1 MGTRHTFEGTVS
13 LCQCTQRCTQ
23 SSMSLACL
31 LRSRSRFKAR
41 RDENYCL
48 KHGIQE
54 QNPQQ
59 QKGLSHGAQATRKRN
74 KGRNEGRG
82 PSKKIIAPSPEI
94 DRVDRGVEAAL
105 ADPCCSFEDRKFGM
119 VNNKSWDSRRRDSKL
134 NGADIYV
141 ARITKHGMG
150 SAKPCWRCL
159 YWCYWAGIRR
169 IFHWDD
175 IANKWA
181 VVRVNNP
188 GKAQYQTTSDS
199 RLYAGGGLL
208 CC

>member
-1 MGTRHTFEGTVS
+1 M
-13 LCQCTQRCTQ
+13 L

-48 KHGIQE
+48 KHRIQV
-54 QNPQQ
+54 QNLQQ
-59 QKGLSHGAQATRKRN
+59 QNGPSHGARTAHKGGRN
-74 KGRNEGRG
+74 KGRGSST
-82 PSKKIIAPSPEI
+82 SKKMIAPSSEI
-94 DRVDRGVEAAL
+94 DRVDGAVVAGL
-105 ADPCCSFEDRKFGM
+105 TDLCCSFEHQNLGGM
-119 VNNKSWDSRRRDSKL
+119 ANSKSWDSRRRDSKL

-150 SAKPCWRCL
+150 SAMPCWRCL

-169 IFHWDD
+169 IFHWDG
-175 IANKWA
+175 IANKW
-181 VVRVNNP
+181 VVVKVNNP

-199 RLYAGGGLL
+199 RLYAGGP
-208 CC
+208 C